1 MPKLICLCLAFSI
14 FVSCNNRKS
23 DTNNQS
29 LLKDSLTNELNEM
42 YKQGQFNGFSVA
54 IVNEKGTLYEKGIG
68 YANVANKQIYTENT
82 IQNIASISKTFI
94 GIALLKAQ
102 EMGKLKL
109 DEPISKYLPFEVRNP
124 YFPEIPITIRQLT
137 THTSGIVDN
146 EFYGQKDYHLK
157 PGQDLKN
164 VKLVFDGIEMFNHPD
179 SIIPL
184 KDFLENLLTTKG
196 KWYKK
201 NSFLEKKPGEIY
213 EYSNIGAT
221 LAAYIVE
228 QATKESFDK
237 FTVNHILKPLKMEAS
252 GWRFEDTDFSKY
264 SRLYL
269 TPDTLLPYYSMI
281 TYPDGNFI
289 TSASDMSKYLTE
301 LIKGYE
307 GKGTLLTKESYSEFY
322 KTQLNAKHFLERN
335 EKNPYNDSYNAGVFI
350 GFSFAGYI
358 GHTGGDPGVSSMMFF
373 NPKTKV
379 GRYLIINTDINNK
392 KGNDEFYGIWDIL
405 GKYEQRLKNQ

>member
-14 FVSCNNRKS
+14 FASCNTGKADS
-23 DTNNQS
+23 DSQS
-29 LLKDSLTNELNEM
+29 MLKDSLTNELNEI
-42 YKQGQFNGFSVA
+42 YKEGQFNGFSVA

-68 YANVANKQIYTENT
+68 YANVEGKQHYTENT

-102 EMGKLKL
+102 EMGKLSL
-109 DEPISKYLPFEVRNP
+109 DDPINKYLPFEVSNP
-124 YFPEIPITIRQLT
+124 YYPEIPITIRQLT
-137 THTSGIVDN
+137 THTSSIIDN

-164 VKLVFDGIEMFNHPD
+164 VKLIFDGIEMFNHPD

-184 KDFLENLLTTKG
+184 KDFLQNMLAKNG
-196 KWYKK
+196 KWNK
-201 NSFLEKKPGEIY
+201 NKSFLKRKPGEIY

-221 LAAYIVE
+221 LAAYIIE
-228 QATKESFDK
+228 QATKIPFDK
-237 FTVNHILKPLKMEAS
+237 FTVTHILTALKMDAS

-289 TSASDMSKYLTE
+289 TSANDMCKYLTE
-301 LIKGYE
+301 LIKGYT
-307 GKGTLLTKESYSEFY
+307 GHGTLLSKESYAEY
-322 KTQLNAKHFLERN
+322 YRTQLTAGNFTERD
-335 EKNPYNDSYNAGVFI
+335 EQNPYNDSYNIGIFI
-350 GFSFAGYI
+350 GSSFAGNI

-373 NPKTKV
+373 NPTTKI
-379 GRYLIINTDINNK
+379 GRYFIINTDINNK
-392 KGNDEFYGIWDIL
+392 KGNDEFYGIWNIL
-405 GKYEQRLKNQ
+405 GKYEHKLKNQ

>member
-1 MPKLICLCLAFSI
+1 MPKLICLYLAFSI
-14 FVSCNNRKS
+14 FVSCNNRKA

-29 LLKDSLTNELNEM
+29 LIKDSLTNELNEM
-42 YKQGQFNGFSVA
+42 YKAGQFNGFSVA
-54 IVNEKGTLYEKGIG
+54 IVNENGTLYEKGIG
-68 YANVANKQIYTENT
+68 YANAATKQDYTENT

-109 DEPISKYLPFEVRNP
+109 DDPINKYLPFEVSNP
-124 YFPEIPITIRQLT
+124 YFPEMPITIRQLT
-137 THTSGIVDN
+137 THTSSIVDN

-164 VKLVFDGIEMFNHPD
+164 VKLIFDGIEMFNHPD
-179 SIIPL
+179 SIISL
-184 KDFLENLLTTKG
+184 KDFLQNLLTKNG

-201 NSFLEKKPGEIY
+201 NSFLERKPGEIY

-228 QATKESFDK
+228 LATKESFDK

-289 TSASDMSKYLTE
+289 TSANDMSKYLTE
-301 LIKGYE
+301 LIKGYV
-307 GKGTLLTKESYSEFY
+307 GKGSLLTKESYSEFY
-322 KTQLNAKHFLERN
+322 KTQLNAKHFLERD
-335 EKNPYNDSYNAGVFI
+335 EQNPYNDSYNVGVFI
-350 GFSFAGYI
+350 GFSFA
-358 GHTGGDPGVSSMMFF
+358 
-373 NPKTKV
+373 
-379 GRYLIINTDINNK
+379 
-392 KGNDEFYGIWDIL
+392 
-405 GKYEQRLKNQ
+405 